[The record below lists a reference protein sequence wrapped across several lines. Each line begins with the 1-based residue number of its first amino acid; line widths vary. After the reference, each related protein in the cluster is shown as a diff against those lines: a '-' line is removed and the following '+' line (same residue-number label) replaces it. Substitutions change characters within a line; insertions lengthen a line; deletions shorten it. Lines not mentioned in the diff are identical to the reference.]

1 VQRWTSA
8 QNEESSAPGAAY
20 TPRLPKISGHP
31 IFEDVYHAYFRQTV
45 AWIRVLGVP
54 EAEIEDVAQDVFLVV
69 RRKLPRFRDG
79 NLPGWLYRIAQ
90 LTVRNFR
97 RRAWVKNLFWRGQS
111 LDATEVLDIGASPAM
126 ALEKKQDQRVLT
138 QMLARMSDKRR
149 ATLVLFEIEGY
160 SGQEIAILHGVPV
173 KTVWTRLH
181 HARKDLVAMVAALR
195 RQREAEA
202 GKP

>member
-1 VQRWTSA
+1 MQRWTSA
-8 QNEESSAPGAAY
+8 QPEQSSAPCAAEA
-20 TPRLPKISGHP
+20 PRLPEIPGQL
-31 IFEDVYHAYFRQTV
+31 IFEEVYHAYFRQTV

-69 RRKLPRFRDG
+69 RRRLPHFRHG
-79 NLPGWLYRIAQ
+79 NLAGWLYRIAQ

-97 RRAWVKNLFWRGQS
+97 RRSWFKNLFSRGQD
-111 LDATEVLDIGASPAM
+111 LATTELQDTSASPAM
-126 ALEKKQDQRVLT
+126 ALERKQDQRVLT

-160 SGQEIAILHGVPV
+160 SGQEIAMLHGVPV

-202 GKP
+202 GKS